1 MHQSG
6 HNSGVIHSGIYYR
19 PGSKKAQ
26 YCREGRHRL
35 VEFCK
40 QHKIPHDICGKV
52 IVAKEKSEVSQLKR
66 LYERGIENRIEDLQ
80 VIDDK
85 QLREAEPHCRGI
97 AAIRVGAAGIVDFRK
112 VCKKLAG
119 LFKKGGGILKLN
131 EEAMAIHNEEDHFR
145 LSTTTHT
152 FTSRAI
158 INCAGLQAD
167 RIARMAGFK
176 PGVQII
182 PFRGEYFKLND
193 DASQRVKSLIYP
205 LPDENFPFLGVH
217 CTRMINGDV
226 ECGPNAVLSLS
237 REGYSRWSVRIGDT
251 WEIFRYRGFRKL
263 ARKHWKMGWTEVR
276 RSFLKSKFTE
286 AVQELLPEIQKSE
299 LQRATPGI
307 RAIAVDP
314 EGNMIDDFKFISDKR
329 QLHVL
334 NAPSPAATASLKL
347 GEEIADKALR
357 EFRLEDD
364 TSS

>member
-1 MHQSG
+1 M
-6 HNSGVIHSGIYYR
+6 
-19 PGSKKAQ
+19 KAK

-52 IVAKEKSEVSQLKR
+52 IVATDKSQIPRLKQ
-66 LYERGIENRIEDLQ
+66 LYERGLENRIEGLQ

-85 QLREAEPHCRGI
+85 QLHEAEPHCRGI
-97 AAIRVGAAGIVDFRK
+97 AAIKVGSAGIVDFKKICR
-112 VCKKLAG
+112 KLAE
-119 LFKKGGGILKLN
+119 LFKKAGGKLKLN
-131 EEAMAIHNEEDHFR
+131 EEAMAIQNEEDYFR

-167 RIARMAGFK
+167 RIARIAGFK
-176 PGVQII
+176 PDVQII
-182 PFRGEYFKLND
+182 PFRGEYFKLKD
-193 DASQRVKSLIYP
+193 DARHRVNSLIYP
-205 LPDENFPFLGVH
+205 LPDENVPFLGVH

-237 REGYSRWSVRIGDT
+237 REGYSRWSVRIGDS
-251 WEIFRYRGFRKL
+251 WEILRYRGFRKL
-263 ARKHWKMGWTEVR
+263 ARNHWKLGWSEVR
-276 RSFLKSKFTE
+276 RSFSKRKFTV
-286 AVQELLPEIQKSE
+286 AVQELLPEIEKSE
-299 LQRATPGI
+299 LRRATPGI

-314 EGNMIDDFKFISDKR
+314 EGNMIDDFYFISDKR

-357 EFRLEDD
+357 EFRLKEG